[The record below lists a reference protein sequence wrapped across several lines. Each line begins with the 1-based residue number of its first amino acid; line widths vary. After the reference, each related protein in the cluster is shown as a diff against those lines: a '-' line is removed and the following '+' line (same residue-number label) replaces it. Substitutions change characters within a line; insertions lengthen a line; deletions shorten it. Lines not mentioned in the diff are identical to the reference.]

1 MLHKGH
7 IKHPE
12 SKINADVREGD
23 NKLPWQPVLVGLDT
37 PHEVGGLRAEIVD
50 KSTNGDFE
58 LGGHLSHDDDDE
70 DENEDDNDGL
80 QL

>member
-1 MLHKGH
+1 M
-7 IKHPE
+7 
-12 SKINADVREGD
+12 
-23 NKLPWQPVLVGLDT
+23 
-37 PHEVGGLRAEIVD
+37 GGLRAEIVD

-70 DENEDDNDGL
+70 DENEDDDDGL

>member
-1 MLHKGH
+1 MQMWEKE
-7 IKHPE
+7 IIVDE
-12 SKINADVREGD
+12 
-23 NKLPWQPVLVGLDT
+23 LPWQTVLVGLDT

-70 DENEDDNDGL
+70 DENEDEDDGL